1 MWRSARAS
9 TSPSSNGLTAA
20 LWPRTSARFHMRQIP
35 GTSIVSLT
43 ASPALLAPP
52 PPTGGAHPLPLGGA
66 GAVRRGGRRKAA
78 LLLALALHAGA
89 PLAAE
94 PVAVAVTNAS

>member
-9 TSPSSNGLTAA
+9 TSPWSDGLTAA
-20 LWPRTSARFHMRQIP
+20 LWQRTSARFHMRQIP

-43 ASPALLAPP
+43 ASPTLLASPP
-52 PPTGGAHPLPLGGA
+52 RAGGAHPLPLSGA
-66 GAVRRGGRRKAA
+66 GAAKRGGRRKAT
-78 LLLALALHAGA
+78 LLLALALNACA

-94 PVAVAVTNAS
+94 PVAVA